1 MVFFVEILL
10 TMNGRHHQIDWGDL
24 TDDLIGFK
32 IPAYAAMT
40 MQVYNIRLKR
50 TILKF
55 LNPKSHDQKK
65 GVKFTPYALY
75 LKPSGLK
82 TIS

>member
-1 MVFFVEILL
+1 
-10 TMNGRHHQIDWGDL
+10 MNGRHHQIDWGDL
-24 TDDLIGFK
+24 IHDLIGFK
-32 IPAYAAMT
+32 ISAYAGMT

-55 LNPKSHDQKK
+55 LNPKNHDQKK

-82 TIS
+82 SIS